1 MHNSFGG
8 MCKGFFLHRKLT
20 TLAKALWDLG
30 NILHYA
36 HLTVPNSAHIE
47 DLTFLSN
54 RKITLKET

>member
-1 MHNSFGG
+1 

-20 TLAKALWDLG
+20 TLAKALWALG